1 MIKRLIDIAG
11 SLLLLMI
18 FSPYMLIVAA
28 MIVIDSEGGVFF
40 SHRRCGRHGVD
51 FTMYKFRTMVKNAD
65 SIKEELVNEV
75 DGPVFKVK
83 NDPRITRVGKFLRK
97 WSIDEFPQL
106 INVLKGD
113 MSLVGP
119 RPLENKEMVGDENW
133 KAVRLSIKPGLTGL
147 WQVMGRDTCKF
158 TDWVNYDIEYVKKQ
172 SLFLDIKILLLTIG
186 AVLRRKGS
194 C

>member
-40 SHRRCGRHGVD
+40 SHRRCGRYGVE

-133 KAVRLSIKPGLTGL
+133 KTVRLSIKPGLTGL

-158 TDWVNYDIEYVKKQ
+158 TDWVNYDIEYVKHQ